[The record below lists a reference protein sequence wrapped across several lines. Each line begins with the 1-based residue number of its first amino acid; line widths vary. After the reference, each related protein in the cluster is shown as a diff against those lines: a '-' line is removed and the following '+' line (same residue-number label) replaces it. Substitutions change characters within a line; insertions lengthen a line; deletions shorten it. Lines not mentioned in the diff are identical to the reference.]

1 MDLVAE
7 MLLKHLASSDLVRAT
22 RLCAPFQ
29 RRLSFLGR
37 RGRNFDRLRNRLRV
51 YPRFARKHAN
61 DFDAFHLC
69 DHSYSQLIHALPADR
84 TGVFLHDLDTFRCLL
99 ESEKEPRPKWFKKM
113 ARTILAGLQKARLVF
128 YLTEPIR
135 QQIERHNI
143 IDPSKLI
150 RCPVAPAEEFSPDET
165 FENVQVEAS
174 SPLYQFLTAATSLD
188 SSSAPPSSVAQ
199 HSALSTR
206 HFVLHVGSTI
216 ARKRIDVLLKT
227 FAAIR
232 SAHPAL
238 RLLQIGGEW
247 TAPQREMIEQLH
259 IGPAITQ
266 LRGLTRHDIARAY
279 RAASLVLQPSEAEGF
294 GLPVIEAL
302 ACAAPVLASDI
313 PVLREV
319 GGPAALY
326 CRVGDIDRWSQTA
339 GDVLSNKLPPP
350 SREIRVTQASKFSW
364 PEHARVIAS
373 AYRSIVT

>member
-7 MLLKHLASSDLVRAT
+7 MLLKHLADSEMVRPT
-22 RLCAPFQ
+22 RLCASYQ
-29 RRLSFLGR
+29 KRLSFLGR
-37 RGRNFDRLRNRLRV
+37 RGRNFDRLRNRMSV

-99 ESEKEPRPKWFKKM
+99 EPEKEPRPKWFRSM
-113 ARTILAGLQKARLVF
+113 VRTILTGLQKARIVF

-135 QQIERHNI
+135 QQIERHGL

-150 RCPVAPAEEFSPDET
+150 RCPVAPADEFTAEEFTTNLITPDDAAQLNPHSTPPYSTHATPEAPSRIVEYAKGSP
-165 FENVQVEAS
+165 
-174 SPLYQFLTAATSLD
+174 
-188 SSSAPPSSVAQ
+188 
-199 HSALSTR
+199 
-206 HFVLHVGSTI
+206 FVLHVGSTI
-216 ARKRIDVLLKT
+216 ARKRIDVLLPT
-227 FAAIR
+227 FAALR
-232 SAHPAL
+232 ALHPDL

-247 TAPQREMIEQLH
+247 TTPQRELIDHLD
-259 IGPAITQ
+259 ISDAITQ

-319 GGPAALY
+319 GGSAALY
-326 CRVGDIDRWSQTA
+326 CPVGDINRWSQTA
-339 GDVLSNKLPPP
+339 ADILSNKLPAP
-350 SREIRVTQASKFSW
+350 SREARLAQAAKFSW
-364 PEHARVIAS
+364 QEHARVIAS